1 MQNWAH
7 ACQVFDELNG
17 TPTQARDTD
26 FSRVRSWYLD
36 GDAAKLRQSV
46 LLAAHPSAE
55 LAALARGCA
64 NVAGRTTTRPT
75 YRGALARVPS
85 GMRQLYVRFDAD
97 DPATAADAR
106 LRAFSARILPSI
118 VRSLADG
125 ADGRTLLFVP
135 SYLEFVRVQALLK
148 GEGVPFAAVSEY
160 STPKEASRART
171 RLQQGQLP
179 LLLYTE
185 RAHFFRRHRFPGA
198 HNLALLAPPT
208 YPHFYLELISMLEGG
223 RRGADGGG
231 GGGEG
236 GGAGSVLV
244 LCCRL
249 DLPPLQRLVG
259 SERAARMLTDEKS
272 SFLFC

>member
-1 MQNWAH
+1 MPNPIER
-7 ACQVFDELNG
+7 VI
-17 TPTQARDTD
+17 ARALTLKP
-26 FSRVRSWYLD
+26 VR
-36 GDAAKLRQSV
+36 A
-46 LLAAHPSAE
+46 
-55 LAALARGCA
+55 
-64 NVAGRTTTRPT
+64 
-75 YRGALARVPS
+75 
-85 GMRQLYVRFDAD
+85 
-97 DPATAADAR
+97 
-106 LRAFSARILPSI
+106 
-118 VRSLADG
+118 
-125 ADGRTLLFVP
+125 
-135 SYLEFVRVQALLK
+135 
-148 GEGVPFAAVSEY
+148 
-160 STPKEASRART
+160 
-171 RLQQGQLP
+171 

-208 YPHFYLELISMLEGG
+208 YPHFYLELIGMLEGG

>member
-97 DPATAADAR
+97 DPATK
-106 LRAFSARILPSI
+106 
-118 VRSLADG
+118 
-125 ADGRTLLFVP
+125 RT
-135 SYLEFVRVQALLK
+135 
-148 GEGVPFAAVSEY
+148 
-160 STPKEASRART
+160 
-171 RLQQGQLP
+171 
-179 LLLYTE
+179 
-185 RAHFFRRHRFPGA
+185 
-198 HNLALLAPPT
+198 
-208 YPHFYLELISMLEGG
+208 
-223 RRGADGGG
+223 
-231 GGGEG
+231 
-236 GGAGSVLV
+236 
-244 LCCRL
+244 
-249 DLPPLQRLVG
+249 
-259 SERAARMLTDEKS
+259 
-272 SFLFC
+272 